1 MPADFAGTWQKNI
14 VKSAIAAAA
23 KGAAAKVEER
33 RRTTPAVFLQVG
45 KYFCYFCVILLLCFW
60 LRVVRVPVMVMYGH
74 DSVGTGF

>member
-14 VKSAIAAAA
+14 VKSAIAAE
-23 KGAAAKVEER
+23 GAAAKVEER

-60 LRVVRVPVMVMYGH
+60 LRVRVPVMVMYGH
-74 DSVGTGF
+74 DSVGTVSGYR